1 MLKAGDIAIVSGA
14 RTPFGRY
21 CGKLKD
27 FTAQELGAIAGKG
40 AIERSGIDPKEFD
53 HVVFGNAQQTSG
65 DALYGARHV
74 GLRAGLPIETPALT
88 VNRLCGSGMQAIV
101 NAAQM
106 IQTDEAKVV
115 LAGGMEAMSQ
125 APFVIRG
132 RDGFTLAPGGKLEDS
147 LMVAL
152 LDSYCGSYMANTAEL
167 YGSQHGIDRQMQD
180 EFALRSQQR
189 ADAAYKEGRIQ
200 EELVPVPLRNHKG
213 EPSGESLTEDDHRRP
228 QTTMEGLAKLKP
240 AFGKS
245 GTVTAGNA
253 SGIVDGAAAVVVM
266 SLDEV
271 RKRNMEPLGRI
282 VSWGVAG
289 VDPKVMGRGP
299 VPATKIALQK
309 AGLSLDYIDLI
320 EVNEAFAAQYLAVEK
335 ELGTRSR
342 EGECERRGDC
352 VGASAGSDGDTAGD
366 HASIRVASKT
376 QEVRTGVGVHRRR
389 AGNRDGRGVYELG
402 FPWASLLRHFKTT
415 SFTTEDT
422 GVHRVEP
429 TTGSWCF
436 EMMTS
441 TCSRLRV
448 VSVVNL
454 LLVFFLFVS
463 ALLAQS
469 PVMIRVDA
477 SKSMGPLH
485 RVWEYFGYD
494 EPNYTYTAHGK
505 ELIRELVAM
514 SPGKVQIRTHNL
526 LTTGDGTPA
535 LKWGSTNAYTE
546 DAAGRPVY
554 DWKIVDQILD
564 TYLQAGAKPFVEIGF
579 MPEALSVHPEPY
591 RHHWPK
597 DELYSG
603 WAYPPRDFKKWAE
616 LVHQMVRALY
626 RESTERKRSAT
637 GIGKCGTS
645 RISDTGTERRK
656 STTSF
661 MTTAWRR
668 CGARCRKR
676 M

>member
-27 FTAQELGAIAGKG
+27 FTAQELGAVAGKG

-74 GLRAGLPIETPALT
+74 GLRAGIPIETPALT

-106 IQTDEAKVV
+106 IQTDEAKIV

-125 APFVIRG
+125 APFTIRG

-167 YGSQHGIDRQMQD
+167 YGEQQGITRQAQD
-180 EFALRSQQR
+180 EFSLRSQQR

-213 EPSGESLTEDDHRRP
+213 EAAGESLTEDDHRRP

-240 AFGKS
+240 AFGKN

-253 SGIVDGAAAVVVM
+253 SGIVDGAAAVVIM

-309 AGLSLDYIDLI
+309 AGLNLDYIDLI

-335 ELGTRSR
+335 ELGLDR
-342 EGECERRGDC
+342 EKVNVNG
-352 VGASAGSDGDTAGD
+352 GAIA
-366 HASIRVASKT
+366 
-376 QEVRTGVGVHRRR
+376 
-389 AGNRDGRGVYELG
+389 LG
-402 FPWASLLRHFKTT
+402 H
-415 SFTTEDT
+415 
-422 GVHRVEP
+422 
-429 TTGSWCF
+429 
-436 EMMTS
+436 
-441 TCSRLRV
+441 
-448 VSVVNL
+448 
-454 LLVFFLFVS
+454 
-463 ALLAQS
+463 
-469 PVMIRVDA
+469 
-477 SKSMGPLH
+477 PL
-485 RVWEYFGYD
+485 G
-494 EPNYTYTAHGK
+494 
-505 ELIRELVAM
+505 M
-514 SPGKVQIRTHNL
+514 S
-526 LTTGDGTPA
+526 
-535 LKWGSTNAYTE
+535 
-546 DAAGRPVY
+546 
-554 DWKIVDQILD
+554 
-564 TYLQAGAKPFVEIGF
+564 
-579 MPEALSVHPEPY
+579 
-591 RHHWPK
+591 
-597 DELYSG
+597 
-603 WAYPPRDFKKWAE
+603 
-616 LVHQMVRALY
+616 
-626 RESTERKRSAT
+626 
-637 GIGKCGTS
+637 
-645 RISDTGTERRK
+645 
-656 STTSF
+656 
-661 MTTAWRR
+661 
-668 CGARCRKR
+668 GARLILTAARQMQRANLRYGLASMCIGMGQGIATLLERV
-676 M
+676 